1 MKKTIFLLSII
12 FLFTACRML
21 DIFRTT
27 KTDPTHTVIWC
38 VKNRTQQPVR
48 LLMRDWGKEK
58 NIAPGDSINLFRVR
72 FPQVDGI
79 PTFDPFFKCW
89 QTDYWGDEQYLTIFS
104 ADGEVLKRWK
114 YTPESVAEDPF
125 FQESSWRF
133 YQKEYETNSEL
144 ELTWVYDL
152 RPEDLVSDETVY

>member
-1 MKKTIFLLSII
+1 MKKLILSAIVLLSVSSCDLLKI
-12 FLFTACRML
+12 FQMDPFEPEHTTEWYIKNLSDETIVITTRNLYGA
-21 DIFRTT
+21 RT
-27 KTDPTHTVIWC
+27 VE
-38 VKNRTQQPVR
+38 V
-48 LLMRDWGKEK
+48 
-58 NIAPGDSINLFRVR
+58 GDSVCIIAFH
-72 FPQVDGI
+72 PWQSKGI

-114 YTPESVAEDPF
+114 YTPESAADDPF

>member
-1 MKKTIFLLSII
+1 MKKLIITAIVLLSVSSCKLLEI
-12 FLFTACRML
+12 FQ
-21 DIFRTT
+21 TT
-27 KTDPTHTVIWC
+27 KSEPTHTVGWYI
-38 VKNRTQQPVR
+38 KNRTEKSLK

-58 NIAPGDSINLFRVR
+58 NIAPGDSINLFRVQ

-114 YTPESVAEDPF
+114 YTPESAADDPF